1 MVRINLLLSL
11 FTVAL
16 ATSSTQRQ
24 VKKAR
29 KLGKD
34 GVRIFY
40 DRQEFKDFLEKR
52 ELLMEHVDFDVFNN
66 ATDLEIGENSVGS
79 FDITIEHEDP
89 DADVGS
95 IDFDDNGDGYYQGIY
110 YDKDVME
117 IKFENFDEGK
127 IYAFAAEWDIEQDV
141 DDLVDDDKWFDRRLS
156 NGPPDYDDGWDKMLH
171 MKIGRDK
178 YGWNLVDELWWGE
191 TNFLGFFSPKGWA
204 NMEIYSPEN
213 EEPIDFVMS
222 NVYVSVGTPTD
233 EPDRPIGGMWGLL
246 WRILSF
252 LLTFDYSGLMELLDE
267 LTSAGD
273 N

>member
-1 MVRINLLLSL
+1 M
-11 FTVAL
+11 
-16 ATSSTQRQ
+16 
-24 VKKAR
+24 
-29 KLGKD
+29 G
-34 GVRIFY
+34 
-40 DRQEFKDFLEKR
+40 
-52 ELLMEHVDFDVFNN
+52 
-66 ATDLEIGENSVGS
+66 
-79 FDITIEHEDP
+79 
-89 DADVGS
+89 
-95 IDFDDNGDGYYQGIY
+95 FDDDGDGYYQGIY

-127 IYAFAAEWDIEQDV
+127 IYAFGAEWDIEQDV
-141 DDLVDDDKWFDRRLS
+141 DDLVDDDHWFDRRLS

-204 NMEIYSPEN
+204 DMEIYSPKN
-213 EEPIDFVMS
+213 GEPIDFVMS

-267 LTSAGD
+267 LTSEGD